1 MMSLIKSDRNR
12 TTASVGSQAPGP
24 QTLGY
29 QGFGLLNKLDQIDE
43 ESPLGQG
50 FPINL

>member
-1 MMSLIKSDRNR
+1 MSLITSVRNR
-12 TTASVGSQAPGP
+12 TTAAVGSQAPGP
-24 QTLGY
+24 QNSGLSR
-29 QGFGLLNKLDQIDE
+29 LLNKQDQIDE